1 MDEQDGVSATMAGR
15 IASFYY
21 LQHETMDLFMHHMHA
36 DADVAAVLKI
46 LASAPEYD
54 ELPVRLHHVALAAA
68 RSTPRNRDDL
78 NDLVNPCCWIGHSC
92 ASAFLNR

>member
-54 ELPVRLHHVALAAA
+54 ELPVRVPPHAALAMAL
-68 RSTPRNRDDL
+68 STPRTETTWTIL
-78 NDLVNPCCWIGHSC
+78 STHAAKSVCHSC
-92 ASAFLNR
+92 A

>member
-54 ELPVRLHHVALAAA
+54 ELPVRLRHVALAAPAA
-68 RSTPRNRDDL
+68 RSTPRTETIWTIL
-78 NDLVNPCCWIGHSC
+78 KTHAATSVCHSR
-92 ASAFLNR
+92 A